1 VGTGDKESLFLG
13 NWSYFVLDVL
23 EGLHRAMYPSCVC
36 APGTLPN
43 LEMIVCDFY
52 HYQAGMEILYIA
64 SRMAYGVAEVFGS
77 DLPEICRGC
86 NWRFNS

>member
-1 VGTGDKESLFLG
+1 
-13 NWSYFVLDVL
+13 VLDVL
-23 EGLHRAMYPSCVC
+23 EGSHRAMYPSCVC

-43 LEMIVCDFY
+43 LEMSACGLY
-52 HYQAGMEILYIA
+52 QHQAGLEILYIA

-77 DLPEICRGC
+77 GLPEIRRGC